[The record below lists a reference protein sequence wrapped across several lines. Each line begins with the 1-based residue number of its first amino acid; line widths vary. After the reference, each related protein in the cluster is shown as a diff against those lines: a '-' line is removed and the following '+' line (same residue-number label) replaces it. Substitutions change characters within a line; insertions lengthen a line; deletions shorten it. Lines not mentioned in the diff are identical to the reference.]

1 MKNTVSMKYNR
12 DFKRLYAKG
21 KSLCAGFLVMYY
33 KKTGGK
39 GNTLGLT
46 VTKKI
51 GKAVVRNRI
60 RRLIRESYRLK
71 EHELSGGY
79 YIVFVARGKA
89 VGASFDQISRDMSF
103 LLKKSGILNQ
113 DAKPDTPLVKSDNT
127 DADK

>member
-1 MKNTVSMKYNR
+1 MKKTNSMKYNR

-21 KSLCAGFLVMYY
+21 KSICAGYLVMYY
-33 KKTGGK
+33 KKA
-39 GNTLGLT
+39 NINENILGIT

-71 EHELSGGY
+71 EDSIKTGY

-89 VGASFDQISRDMSF
+89 AFASYDQISRDMSF
-103 LLKKSGILNQ
+103 LLKKSKLI
-113 DAKPDTPLVKSDNT
+113 TE
-127 DADK
+127 